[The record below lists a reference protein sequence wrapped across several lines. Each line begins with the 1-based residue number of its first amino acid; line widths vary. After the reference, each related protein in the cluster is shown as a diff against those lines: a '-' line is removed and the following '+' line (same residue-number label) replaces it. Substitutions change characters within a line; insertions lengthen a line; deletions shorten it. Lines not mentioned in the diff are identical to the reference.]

1 MKRQPWTQQKF
12 VDQSKLI
19 YSLDKRILNLIG
31 EIYDGNNYSKLPWF
45 KMLGVLV
52 KNTDL
57 LPMAGKLLKI
67 KSSLKV
73 TETYGW

>member
-1 MKRQPWTQQKF
+1 MKRQPWTQQKS

-31 EIYDGNNYSKLPWF
+31 EIYDGRNYSNLPWF
-45 KMLGVLV
+45 KMLGILIKNPDLV
-52 KNTDL
+52 
-57 LPMAGKLLKI
+57 PMARKLLKI
-67 KSSLKV
+67 KASLKV